1 MTKTPTVNEVAT
13 QPQVRWHI
21 GKRPL
26 VIAVAALGIV
36 SGLIFTLLTKHTY
49 SPGWP
54 FEWMWASFITASFA
68 VVLPWLVPRAR
79 VLVAILCVFV
89 MIETFIAYEI
99 VIHHDIPPDTVRFQ
113 LELVA
118 LVPLLAIAILS
129 CGIAAYLGN
138 VNRDAVNTGSPQG
151 PDSPAH
157 L

>member
-1 MTKTPTVNEVAT
+1 
-13 QPQVRWHI
+13 
-21 GKRPL
+21 
-26 VIAVAALGIV
+26 
-36 SGLIFTLLTKHTY
+36 
-49 SPGWP
+49 
-54 FEWMWASFITASFA
+54 
-68 VVLPWLVPRAR
+68 
-79 VLVAILCVFV
+79 

-99 VIHHDIPPDTVRFQ
+99 VLHHDIPPDTVLFQ

-151 PDSPAH
+151 PDSPGH